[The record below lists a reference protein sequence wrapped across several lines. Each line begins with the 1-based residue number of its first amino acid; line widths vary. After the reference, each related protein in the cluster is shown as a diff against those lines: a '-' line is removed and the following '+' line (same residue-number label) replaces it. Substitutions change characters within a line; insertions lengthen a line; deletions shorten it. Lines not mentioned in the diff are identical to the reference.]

1 MITKE
6 EMIQFLE
13 SKGWQKCDNHD
24 AWKRKHWREAITTYK
39 TKLTFGEWDDSIV
52 GRQSIWVDV
61 PRTRELD
68 PEGFYV
74 AKLKDAYK
82 QQLKIDAEALEEVEA

>member
-1 MITKE
+1 MAATKE
-6 EMIQFLE
+6 QMIQHLKDRGWEKCE
-13 SKGWQKCDNHD
+13 SHD

-39 TKLTFGEWDDSIV
+39 AKLTFSEWDHRIV
-52 GRQSIWVDV
+52 GRHSVWVDV
-61 PRTRELD
+61 PRTRVLD

-82 QQLKIDAEALEEVEA
+82 QQLKIDAEAVEA